1 MCMKKIIYSLFVFLI
16 ITFNLM
22 SLVFPVF
29 CCGPPSGQR
38 KCYSTGKCCLEKTDD
53 EYYNPIS
60 CRDFNVWIK
69 PERMMFTLAAK
80 VPINLY
86 VENKGTYTDS
96 YIVNYEKNPNTPTI
110 IVYLTGVTPIGSVA
124 PREIKKLYPRIA
136 VLASPTTGYVTFMI
150 NSTQEPSLQ
159 KNATLH
165 IIESDYPVSLH
176 EFDLLG
182 LIEILFLA
190 GFVYL
195 LYAKRI

>member
-1 MCMKKIIYSLFVFLI
+1 MKKIIYFSLVFLI

-38 KCYSTGKCCLEKTDD
+38 RCYSTGECCLEKTDD
-53 EYYNPIS
+53 EYYDPIS
-60 CRDFNVWIK
+60 CRNFNVWVK

-80 VPINLY
+80 IPINLY

-96 YIVNYEKNPNTPTI
+96 YIVSYEKNPDTPNI
-110 IVYLTGVTPIGSVA
+110 IVDLTGVTPTGSVA

-136 VLASPTTGYVTFMI
+136 VLSSITDGNVTFMV
-150 NSTQEPSLQ
+150 NSTQDPTLQ
-159 KNATLH
+159 KIASLH
-165 IIESDYPVSLH
+165 IIESDYPVNLH
-176 EFDLLG
+176 EFNLLG
-182 LIEILFLA
+182 LMEILFLA

-195 LYAKRI
+195 LFAKRI